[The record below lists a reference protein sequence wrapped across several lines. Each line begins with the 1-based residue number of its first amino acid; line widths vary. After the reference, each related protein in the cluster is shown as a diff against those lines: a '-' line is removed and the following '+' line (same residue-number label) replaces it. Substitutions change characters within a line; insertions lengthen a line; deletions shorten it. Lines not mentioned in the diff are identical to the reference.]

1 MSNNVNVSLDTT
13 VDPPALKVHD
23 HGHIKV
29 AKKSTPQTISWNLT
43 GTIAAGSFVAM
54 DADPPG
60 FRWVGEPLG
69 TDPARTVVIEDS
81 GNGILSGLNAGMP
94 VVAIPRPF
102 LAPAADVLAR
112 ASAVLGSLDE
122 LTVDL
127 VQGLGAGAGVR

>member
-60 FRWVGEPLG
+60 FRWVG
-69 TDPARTVVIEDS
+69 D
-81 GNGILSGLNAGMP
+81 
-94 VVAIPRPF
+94 
-102 LAPAADVLAR
+102 APAAGIFGTPTVGSNGNSLSVTDTHRDAGSDGTWTYQLHVLYDGKTYSTTATTDPGTTINNPVIINR
-112 ASAVLGSLDE
+112 
-122 LTVDL
+122 
-127 VQGLGAGAGVR
+127 